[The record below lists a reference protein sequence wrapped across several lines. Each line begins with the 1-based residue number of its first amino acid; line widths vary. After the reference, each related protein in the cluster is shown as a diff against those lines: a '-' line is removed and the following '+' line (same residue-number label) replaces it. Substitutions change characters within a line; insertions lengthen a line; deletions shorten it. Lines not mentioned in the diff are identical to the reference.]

1 MLKECQRTTLFSFLD
16 AVRKLLA
23 EGIEQ
28 HSLQELE
35 AEVNLALA
43 LMERDF
49 LLISRYTS
57 PITHTL
63 LGLLH
68 VLCFPQVITLHL
80 LRHVVSGMKR
90 FGPIYGSWMYGYER
104 FNSWLHR
111 RVMNRRFPEATLM
124 ETYRVSLEVLHGLYY
139 TYIYSML
146 LGGC

>member
-49 LLISRYTS
+49 
-57 PITHTL
+57 PIDI
-63 LGLLH
+63 
-68 VLCFPQVITLHL
+68 QVYKSH
-80 LRHVVSGMKR
+80 
-90 FGPIYGSWMYGYER
+90 
-104 FNSWLHR
+104 
-111 RVMNRRFPEATLM
+111 
-124 ETYRVSLEVLHGLYY
+124 Y
-139 TYIYSML
+139 TYTAGIVTCTLFSPGYNTAPSTSCCQWHEAL
-146 LGGC
+146 WTSLW